1 MDALPLSQIAQTAY
15 IDLLRLLQDDQVAAL
30 RGTPRLLEQGRRR
43 YWYDMYRL
51 GDEVRRRY
59 IGEDTPE
66 LRARLAAIST
76 LKAEAKGRETTRTRL
91 VRLLR
96 AEGVRGLERDSAALI
111 RAMAQAGVFRL
122 GGTLVGTV
130 AFRLYECEL
139 GVRMTSDQLASTL
152 DMDIASFSRLSLA
165 LQDSVSEP
173 LAKVFADFKFDAVP
187 ALDQATVWRWK
198 QGASGQMVEFL
209 TPSFEDDERVQD
221 LPALGVSAQALH
233 HLNFLIASPIKAIV
247 TYRSGVLIQIPTPER
262 YAIHKLIVADRRR
275 DGPDSFKSRKDREQ
289 ARWLVHVLAEDRPD
303 ELAEVYE
310 DALSRGPKWRER
322 IEASLKRLPDVRE
335 RLDALG

>member
-1 MDALPLSQIAQTAY
+1 MDAMHLSQIAQTAY
-15 IDLLRLLQDDQVAAL
+15 IDLLRLLQDDQVAAIKGSPHL
-30 RGTPRLLEQGRRR
+30 LQRDGRG
-43 YWYDMYRL
+43 YWYDAWRL
-51 GDEVRRRY
+51 GGQVRRTY
-59 IGEDTPE
+59 IGEDTPA
-66 LRARLAAIST
+66 LRERLESLNA
-76 LKAEAKGRETTRTRL
+76 LKAAAKLREATRTRL

-122 GGTLVGTV
+122 GGTVVGTV

-139 GVRMTSDQLASTL
+139 GVRMTSDQLASTM

-173 LAKVFADFKFDAVP
+173 LANVFADFKFDAVP
-187 ALDQATVWRWK
+187 ALDHATVWRWR

-233 HLNFLIASPIKAIV
+233 HLNFLIANPIKAVV
-247 TYRSGVLIQIPTPER
+247 TYRSGVLIQIPAPER

-289 ARWLVHVLAEDRPD
+289 ARWLVQVLAEDRPD
-303 ELAEVYE
+303 ELAEVYA
-310 DALSRGPKWRER
+310 DARARGPKWRER
-322 IEASLKRLPDVRE
+322 IDASLKRLPDVRAL
-335 RLDALG
+335 LDGL